1 MIKTKTKLTYP
12 LFFPTSV
19 TVFII
24 AKTSKFSDV
33 QFAFV
38 NILRKI
44 KCNCMTGL
52 FCIAN
57 LLKVGRKKHFRKF
70 HGFQPPLNE
79 NAVKY
84 SYSESVLIEMALK
97 LAKSQKAK
105 KK

>member
-1 MIKTKTKLTYP
+1 
-12 LFFPTSV
+12 
-19 TVFII
+19 
-24 AKTSKFSDV
+24 
-33 QFAFV
+33 
-38 NILRKI
+38 
-44 KCNCMTGL
+44 MTGL

-79 NAVKY
+79 NEVKY